1 MEGERDDRGH
11 DLRGDLGELGRE
23 GFREAR
29 AVSALVR
36 RPTARRDDLAAVFA
50 DDLVVLRVIRSLAVM
65 CFYFEVRPRRN
76 RAERVRRISQ
86 R

>member
-50 DDLVVLRVIRSLAVM
+50 DDLVVLRVIRSLTVQFLA
-65 CFYFEVRPRRN
+65 
-76 RAERVRRISQ
+76 
-86 R
+86 